1 MSNSY
6 HRDVRLSKMQDLI
19 EKFLNRTISVNER
32 KRLKKWVL
40 ANKENLSAFKKEI
53 KNRSE
58 NNLHHHF
65 DGKDAF
71 KEFMI
76 AVDKGRIIRRKKL
89 HLVRYAALFIGLL
102 ATASFIYVSQFNNKG
117 NSEST
122 LTNSLANQIVITLA
136 DGTQQVIAADNRKVL
151 TDKKGNVIAEKESTG
166 LDFSQI
172 TNPSDDNIVFNEVY
186 IPYGQKFRITLSDGT
201 KVWLNS
207 GSRLRFPKNLNT
219 SAQNRM
225 VYLEGE
231 AYFDVTKDE
240 KRPFIVNAENLDIKV
255 LGTQFNVSAY
265 KSDGE
270 ISTTLVEGSVNVYEN
285 SNPDTKILLSPNYQA
300 AFIKENGSLTK
311 QKVDVRT
318 YTSWMENRLIIDNL
332 SFEQIIQ
339 KLERA
344 HNVSIINTVDSLNN
358 EMFKGEF
365 ENERIETILNTIAS
379 STPFTYKIEDNV
391 ITILN

>member
-1 MSNSY
+1 M
-6 HRDVRLSKMQDLI
+6 RDLV
-19 EKFLNRTISVNER
+19 EKFLNRTISPDER

-40 ANKENLSAFKKEI
+40 SSKNNLNLFKKEI

-58 NNLHHHF
+58 SNLHHHF

-76 AVDKGRIIRRKKL
+76 AVDKSRIMRRKKL
-89 HLVRYAALFIGLL
+89 QLLRYAALFVGIL
-102 ATASFIYVSQFNNKG
+102 ATASFVYVSRNNE
-117 NSEST
+117 NDNFDT
-122 LTNSLANQIVITLA
+122 VDTNILSDQIVITLS
-136 DGTQQVIAADNRKVL
+136 DGTQQIIATDNKKVL
-151 TDKKGNVIAEKESTG
+151 TDQRGNIIAQKQSEG

-172 TNPSDDNIVFNEVY
+172 ENSSNDNLVFNEIY

-207 GSRLRFPKNLNT
+207 GSTLRFPKHLNT
-219 SAQNRM
+219 STQNRM

-240 KRPFIVNAENLDIKV
+240 RRPFIVNAENMDIKV

-270 ISTTLVEGSVNVYEN
+270 ITTTLVEGSVNVYEN

-300 AFIKENGSLTK
+300 AFIKENGTLTK
-311 QKVDVRT
+311 QKVDVRIH
-318 YTSWMENRLIIDNL
+318 TSWMENRLIINNL
-332 SFEQIIQ
+332 SFKQIIQ
-339 KLERA
+339 KLERL
-344 HNVSIINTVDSLNN
+344 HNVSIINNVESLNEEVYN
-358 EMFKGEF
+358 GEF
-365 ENERIETILNTIAS
+365 ENESIEAILNTIAS
-379 STPFTYKIEDNV
+379 SSPFTYKIENNV
-391 ITILN
+391 ITISK